1 MRVLVVEDTQSLVSN
16 LFEYLEPRGYELDV
30 APDGA
35 TGLHLATTNDYDV
48 IVVDWMLPRL
58 DGATLVER
66 LRRQALKHTPV
77 IMLTARTEIRDKVT
91 ALGLGADD
99 YLTKPFAMAELEA
112 RLQALDRRARQG
124 HSGRNLR
131 VGDLELDLDTLCV
144 RRGEQEIRLYPACR
158 KLLEC
163 MMRASPAVVGRHQL
177 EQALWDNDPPHGDQ
191 LRAHISVL
199 RRAIDGPYPVK
210 LLHTIPKLGYR
221 LAPMPDAS
229 DVA

>member
-1 MRVLVVEDTQSLVSN
+1 VKVLVVEDTQSLVSN
-16 LFEYLEPRGYELDV
+16 LFEYLEPRGYDLDV

-35 TGLHLATTNDYDV
+35 TGLHLAITNDYDV

-58 DGATLVER
+58 DGSALVVH
-66 LRRQALKHTPV
+66 LRKKALKRTPV
-77 IMLTARTEIRDKVT
+77 IMLTARTDIEDKVT
-91 ALGLGADD
+91 ALGIGADD

-124 HSGRNLR
+124 QSGRTLR
-131 VGDLELDLDTLCV
+131 VGDLELDLDTLAV
-144 RRGEQEIRLYPACR
+144 QRGEQEVRLYPACR
-158 KLLEC
+158 RLLEC
-163 MMRASPAVVGRHQL
+163 MMRASPSVVSRHQL
-177 EQALWDNDPPHGDQ
+177 EQALWGDDPPRGDQ

-221 LAPMPDAS
+221 LASAPEGT